1 MRLVLLALAITI
13 SALSFGWPGAQARA
27 DQGDIEVT
35 SLSAESHYPNG
46 MTFHVSARSSA
57 EIDEVRVY
65 FRKTGRVTAGAYR
78 EVEFQTTSPDS
89 TGSIPGGSNSGGS
102 IPGYSISGEAILVTG
117 LGGGYIPPGTEI
129 TYSFEIRDESG
140 SVYRTPDQV
149 AVYNNSSFAWES
161 LTSGSITVLHYG
173 AGSREKAQLVLEAA
187 AESLKRM
194 APVLGFD
201 PSEPVRIVAYRG
213 PLDLLQA
220 LPLRMQA
227 MQGQVQ
233 TEGMAFADER
243 VVLIDGFNPNYR
255 GITSHEITHLEV
267 AEVTG
272 RAHNRVPGW
281 LSEGLAEYGNIDP
294 TTEYTLALN
303 RGIRRDRLSPL
314 SQLRFSS
321 GSGEDI
327 VRAYGQG
334 LSVVEYLVDNFGE
347 SKVAELMAE
356 IQGSLD
362 IDEALEAVY
371 GFNQYGLDTA
381 WRLSNGLDPFPEPE
395 ERSSIR
401 DLLPTITPSP
411 APPPTKTPTV
421 VPTAEPILA
430 PTSTATPLPTAT
442 ATALPPVIN
451 PSPQAPVG
459 DSVPGEDSHGGDS
472 GETPISPGC
481 YSPRA
486 GNYGAFSGDLS
497 FLAILGL
504 PLAMLAIRHRPRR

>member
-1 MRLVLLALAITI
+1 
-13 SALSFGWPGAQARA
+13 
-27 DQGDIEVT
+27 VT
-35 SLSAESHYPNG
+35 SLSAESHYPNR
-46 MTFHVSARSSA
+46 MTFQVSARSTE

-65 FRKTGRVTAGAYR
+65 LRKTGRVTAGAYR
-78 EVEFQTTSPDS
+78 EVVFQKISLDAN
-89 TGSIPGGSNSGGS
+89 GSIPGFYVN
-102 IPGYSISGEAILVTG
+102 GEAMLVTG
-117 LGGGYIPPGTEI
+117 LGDSYIPPGTEI

-194 APVLGFD
+194 ASVLGFD

-227 MQGQVQ
+227 IQGQVQ
-233 TEGMAFADER
+233 TEGIAFADER
-243 VVLIDGFNPNYR
+243 VVLIDGFDPNYR
-255 GITSHEITHLEV
+255 GITSHEITHLGV
-267 AEVTG
+267 VEVTG
-272 RAHNRVPGW
+272 RAHSRVPGW

-294 TTEYTLALN
+294 MTEYTLALN
-303 RGIRRDRLSPL
+303 HGIRDDRLLPL
-314 SQLRFSS
+314 SRLRFSR

-347 SKVAELMAE
+347 SKIAELMAE

-381 WRLSNGLDPFPEPE
+381 WRLSKGLNPLLKPE

-411 APPPTKTPTV
+411 APTHAPTQTPDST
-421 VPTAEPILA
+421 LA
-430 PTSTATPLPTAT
+430 PPLTDTASAK
-442 ATALPPVIN
+442 ALPPDIS
-451 PSPQAPVG
+451 PSPHAPVVEE
-459 DSVPGEDSHGGDS
+459 VPGGDS
-472 GETPISPGC
+472 RGGDSRGGDSRGGDSRGGDSIETPISPGC
-481 YSPRA
+481 YSPHP
-486 GNYGAFSGDLS
+486 GDYGAFSGDLS
-497 FLAILGL
+497 LLATLGL

>member
-1 MRLVLLALAITI
+1 MRLLLLALAITI

-78 EVEFQTTSPDS
+78 EVEFQTTNPDS
-89 TGSIPGGSNSGGS
+89 SGTIPGDLKTGLS
-102 IPGYSISGEAILVTG
+102 INGEATLVTG
-117 LGGGYIPPGTEI
+117 LGGGYIPPATEI

-140 SVYRTPDQV
+140 SVYRTPDIV

-201 PSEPVRIVAYRG
+201 PTEPVRIVAYRG

-220 LPLRMQA
+220 LPFRMQA
-227 MQGQVQ
+227 IQGQVR

-243 VVLIDGFNPNYR
+243 VVLIDGFGPNYR
-255 GITSHEITHLEV
+255 GIISHEITHLEV
-267 AEVTG
+267 AEMTG

-294 TTEYTLALN
+294 ATEYTLALN
-303 RGIRRDRLSPL
+303 RGIRGDRLSPL

-362 IDEALEAVY
+362 IDEALESVY

-381 WRLSNGLDPFPEPE
+381 WRLSKGLNPFPEPE
-395 ERSSIR
+395 QRSSIR

-411 APPPTKTPTV
+411 APPPTISPTHAP
-421 VPTAEPILA
+421 VPTQEPTIA

-442 ATALPPVIN
+442 ALPPVIN
-451 PSPQAPVG
+451 PSSNAPVG
-459 DSVPGEDSHGGDS
+459 DEVPSGDSRGGDS
-472 GETPISPGC
+472 EDTPISPGC
-481 YSPRA
+481 YSPHP